1 MLQCLKSLLFK
12 IKWVLK
18 IIRHTAEGVKD
29 DSSMY
34 VYDLYCVVRLVGY
47 CSSHHVCSVG
57 VLSDLLQ
64 IAL

>member
-1 MLQCLKSLLFK
+1 MLQCLKSLLLE

-34 VYDLYCVVRLVGY
+34 VHDLYCVVSLVGY

-57 VLSDLLQ
+57 VHLDLLQ